1 MADLSGLLSGRTVW
15 RRGFAAPMRA
25 FLRTEAGSSGVLAAA
40 IVVALLWANVS
51 PETYDEV
58 WRTDLSIGLGH
69 DVLRLDLQK

>member
-1 MADLSGLLSGRTVW
+1 
-15 RRGFAAPMRA
+15 MRA

-69 DVLRLDLQK
+69 DVLRLDLQ